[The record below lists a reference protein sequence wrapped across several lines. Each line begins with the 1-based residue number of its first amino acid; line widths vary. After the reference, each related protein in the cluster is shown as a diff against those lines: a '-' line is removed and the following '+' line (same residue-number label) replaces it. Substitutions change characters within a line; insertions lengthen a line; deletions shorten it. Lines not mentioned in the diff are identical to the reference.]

1 MQHIKLIKNSQE
13 HAQALAR
20 LSKLMDKNPV
30 PGSKAADEL
39 EVLALLI
46 ERYEQAQFPMDKPDP
61 ITAIKFRMEQLGL
74 LKKDL
79 IPFIGSASKVTEV
92 LNGSRQL
99 SLNMIRKLNDGLN
112 IPADIL
118 IRAPALKM
126 KASAK
131 KIITAKSPTKPRQTK
146 TVAAA

>member
-92 LNGSRQL
+92 LNGTRQL

-126 KASAK
+126 KVSAK